1 MSTTQAGGGEHKL
14 ALWDELRAAGNAAF
28 RAEDWAAA
36 ERLYTEAWEASEGR
50 DALALCNRSAVRLR
64 RGDVEG
70 AAADAHEAVFVVP
83 GYAKAHFRLA
93 QALERAGAWREALG
107 AVRACE
113 RLTRETGA
121 VPSDVAVLRRRVER
135 AWLREHYGP
144 ATAALGGR
152 VVVRM
157 CCDGGAKEGG
167 DGGDDRDDNADD
179 DRGKGV
185 FLVGPNDGE
194 CIHEEK
200 QEQEGKQQEGK
211 EKQKQKPEYQ
221 PVKSGQIIFI
231 EEPLV
236 SHMDADTPEEVRAR
250 TCAQCMRGVLT
261 RAHAAALLA
270 APVPGRALCPALT
283 AVLEHAAAAPQEPL
297 CRCPHCGTPY
307 CSPACRAAAWTAH
320 HCLLCPGKIE
330 NTAAKATETGAA
342 VAAYT
347 ALAAQRGLTHPLC
360 VARMAAGV
368 AAAVLRD
375 GVPLGTALAPYAA
388 FEWGPSPVAE
398 EERFCTLLARAM
410 RGSAL
415 YRTLPSDGP
424 DGASASDKNADD
436 AKGAK
441 DAAGAAVPDKDA
453 VITAVTSR
461 EMFRMLHGVLQRNA
475 SRVQPVSTVHAV
487 LAHALPPERAAE
499 LLGAPWARAL
509 AAGGTALFRVANTLN
524 HSCAPNC
531 QFASTTDDHR
541 LAVVATRDIAPGEEL
556 LVSYIDETRPYAER
570 QRELLQR
577 YSFHCTCPKC
587 LAKQ

>member
-200 QEQEGKQQEGK
+200 QEQEGKQQEEK

-283 AVLEHAAAAPQEPL
+283 AVLEHAAAAPQEPTAAAPTAA
-297 CRCPHCGTPY
+297 RPTAAP
-307 CSPACRAAAWTAH
+307 RAAPPRGPPTTASS
-320 HCLLCPGKIE
+320 
-330 NTAAKATETGAA
+330 
-342 VAAYT
+342 V
-347 ALAAQRGLTHPLC
+347 
-360 VARMAAGV
+360 
-368 AAAVLRD
+368 
-375 GVPLGTALAPYAA
+375 
-388 FEWGPSPVAE
+388 
-398 EERFCTLLARAM
+398 
-410 RGSAL
+410 
-415 YRTLPSDGP
+415 
-424 DGASASDKNADD
+424 
-436 AKGAK
+436 
-441 DAAGAAVPDKDA
+441 
-453 VITAVTSR
+453 
-461 EMFRMLHGVLQRNA
+461 
-475 SRVQPVSTVHAV
+475 
-487 LAHALPPERAAE
+487 PERSRAQQRKQPRQGQ
-499 LLGAPWARAL
+499 LWRRTRRWPRSGA
-509 AAGGTALFRVANTLN
+509 
-524 HSCAPNC
+524 
-531 QFASTTDDHR
+531 
-541 LAVVATRDIAPGEEL
+541 
-556 LVSYIDETRPYAER
+556 
-570 QRELLQR
+570 
-577 YSFHCTCPKC
+577 
-587 LAKQ
+587 